1 MLWRVQET
9 SVISGKV
16 AVAVRL
22 VRLRRGQEA
31 RTGLEDTCGEIN
43 GLRSDNFF
51 DLTPPLQFLV
61 KKPNPLFAQR
71 QRLPR
76 SWIVVRTVRR

>member
-22 VRLRRGQEA
+22 VRG
-31 RTGLEDTCGEIN
+31 CGEAKKR
-43 GLRSDNFF
+43 GLD
-51 DLTPPLQFLV
+51 
-61 KKPNPLFAQR
+61 
-71 QRLPR
+71 
-76 SWIVVRTVRR
+76 WRTLGYT